1 MRRKLPRKFY
11 NPNNYKFPP
20 HFYFMKK
27 KIYDYSIDV
36 DKEALQQF
44 KECYSQD
51 FVTTAALMPDAHKGY
66 AAPIGAVL
74 ITKDYVVPA
83 WVGFDIGCGLIA
95 VRVKGEDVLEKA
107 KNNIEK
113 IYSKVMR
120 AVPMG
125 VGNTNKGNLTEKTKK
140 EFKRLIDRLEKTE
153 HDKEVLKYLK
163 DVASKH
169 LGTLGG
175 GNHFIELGFYKK
187 ELWMIIHSGS
197 RGIGHRVATKY
208 MIKAA
213 NDKKDYEKTFPLD
226 VKSKLGKE
234 YLNILDFGL
243 EFALLN
249 RLEMSYKVTEAL
261 EDALGEKLKT
271 ELWVNK
277 NHNHA
282 ILEKGKYIHR
292 KGATPAKKAER
303 GIIPGNMRDGC
314 FLVEG
319 LGNSKFLNS
328 SSHGAGRILSRKKA
342 REKIT
347 IDEFKES
354 MKGIRGT
361 ISMKTLDE
369 APMAYKD
376 INKIMK
382 AQEKSVKIKKYIQ
395 PFINWKG

>member
-1 MRRKLPRKFY
+1 
-11 NPNNYKFPP
+11 
-20 HFYFMKK
+20 MKK
-27 KIYDYSIDV
+27 KIYNHSIDV

-44 KECYSQD
+44 KECYSKD
-51 FVTTAALMPDAHKGY
+51 FVTAAALMPDAHKGY

-95 VRVKGEDVLEKA
+95 VLVKGKDVLEKA
-107 KNNIEK
+107 KENLEK

-125 VGNTNKGNLTEKTKK
+125 VGNINKGNLTEKTKK
-140 EFKRLIDRLEKTE
+140 EFKKLMNRFENAE
-153 HDKEVLKYLK
+153 HDKEILKYLK
-163 DVASKH
+163 DTASKH

-175 GNHFIELGFYKK
+175 GNHFIELGEYKK

-197 RGIGHRVATKY
+197 RGIGHRVATRY

-226 VKSKLGKE
+226 VKSQLGKE

-261 EDALGEKLKT
+261 EEALGEKLKT

-282 ILEKGKYIHR
+282 ILENGKYIHR
-292 KGATPAKKAER
+292 KGATPAKKDER

-328 SSHGAGRILSRKKA
+328 SSHGAGRILSRKAA

-347 IDEFKES
+347 IEEFKES

-361 ISMKTLDE
+361 VSMKTLDE

-382 AQEKSVKIKKYIQ
+382 AQEKSVKIKKYIK

>member
-1 MRRKLPRKFY
+1 
-11 NPNNYKFPP
+11 
-20 HFYFMKK
+20 MKK
-27 KIYDYSIDV
+27 PIYNHAVDV
-36 DKEALQQF
+36 DDEALQQF
-44 KECYSQD
+44 KECSSQK
-51 FVTTAALMPDAHKGY
+51 FVTAAALMPDAHKGY

-74 ITKDYVVPA
+74 VTKDYVVPA

-95 VRVKGEDVLEKA
+95 VRIKGKDVLEKA
-107 KNNIEK
+107 KKNIET

-120 AVPMG
+120 AIPMG
-125 VGNTNKGNLTEKTKK
+125 VGNINKEKYLTTKTKK
-140 EFKRLIDRLEKTE
+140 EFKKLIDKFEKTE
-153 HDKEVLKYLK
+153 HDQDILRYLR
-163 DVASKH
+163 DTALRH

-175 GNHFIELGFYKK
+175 GNHFIELSSYKK
-187 ELWMIIHSGS
+187 ELWLVIHSGS
-197 RGIGHRVATKY
+197 RGIGYKVAKKY
-208 MIKAA
+208 MIKASQSE
-213 NDKKDYEKTFPLD
+213 KDYEKTFPLD
-226 VKSKLGKE
+226 VKSQLGKE
-234 YLNILDFGL
+234 YLNVLDFGL

-249 RLEMSYKVTEAL
+249 RLEMSYKAVEAI
-261 EDALGEKLKT
+261 EESIGEKLT
-271 ELWVNK
+271 YQLWVNK

-282 ILEKGKYIHR
+282 ILESGKYIHR

-382 AQEKSVKIKKYIQ
+382 AQEKSVKIKKYLQ

>member
-1 MRRKLPRKFY
+1 
-11 NPNNYKFPP
+11 
-20 HFYFMKK
+20 MKK
-27 KIYDYSIDV
+27 NIYDYSIDA
-36 DKEALQQF
+36 DEESLQQF
-44 KECYSQD
+44 KECYSKD
-51 FVTTAALMPDAHKGY
+51 FVTEAALMPDAHKGY

-120 AVPMG
+120 LIPMG
-125 VGNTNKGNLTEKTKK
+125 VGNINKGKYLTEKTKK
-140 EFKRLIDRLEKTE
+140 EFKRLIDKFEKGE
-153 HDKEVLKYLK
+153 HDREVLRYLE
-163 DVASKH
+163 DVAPKH

-175 GNHFIELGFYKK
+175 GNHFIELGSHKK

-197 RGIGHRVATKY
+197 RGIGHRIAKRY
-208 MIKAA
+208 MIKASQSE
-213 NDKKDYEKTFPLD
+213 KDYEKTFPLD
-226 VKSKLGKE
+226 VKSQLGKE

-249 RLEMSYKVTEAL
+249 RLEMSYKVLEAL
-261 EDALGEKLKT
+261 EDALGEKLKA

-292 KGATPAKKAER
+292 KGATPAEKGER

-319 LGNSKFLNS
+319 LGNPKFLNS

-342 REKIT
+342 RQEIT

-382 AQEKSVKIKKYIQ
+382 AQEKSIRMIKYIK

>member
-1 MRRKLPRKFY
+1 
-11 NPNNYKFPP
+11 
-20 HFYFMKK
+20 MKK
-27 KIYDYSIDV
+27 QIYDHSIDA
-36 DKEALQQF
+36 DKESLEQF

-51 FVTTAALMPDAHKGY
+51 FVTEAALMPDAHKGY

-74 ITKDYVVPA
+74 VTKGYVVPA

-95 VRVKGEDVLEKA
+95 VRIKGKDVLEKA

-113 IYSKVMR
+113 IYSKVSR
-120 AVPMG
+120 LIPMG
-125 VGNTNKGNLTEKTKK
+125 VGEVNKGKYLTEKTKK
-140 EFKRLIDRLEKTE
+140 EFKKLIEKFEKGE
-153 HDKEVLKYLK
+153 HDKEILRYLK
-163 DVASKH
+163 DVALKH

-175 GNHFIELGFYKK
+175 GNHFIELGEYKK

-213 NDKKDYEKTFPLD
+213 NDRKNYEKTFPLD
-226 VKSKLGKE
+226 VNSKLGKE

-243 EFALLN
+243 AFALLN
-249 RLEMSYKVTEAL
+249 RLEMSYKVLEAL
-261 EDALGEKLKT
+261 EDAVGEKLT
-271 ELWVNK
+271 AELWVNK

-282 ILEKGKYIHR
+282 ILEQGKYIHR
-292 KGATPAKKAER
+292 KGATPAKKGER

-319 LGNSKFLNS
+319 LGNPEFLNS
-328 SSHGAGRILSRKKA
+328 SSHGAGRILSRKQAKQ
-342 REKIT
+342 KIT
-347 IDEFKES
+347 MGEFKER

-361 ISMKTLDE
+361 ISGKTLDE
-369 APMAYKD
+369 APMAYKN

-382 AQEKSVKIKKYIQ
+382 AQEKSIKLVKYIK